1 MTGKEEP
8 EDPYTLGLS
17 CSHCNNDNGYLVV
30 DDEVKFN
37 LLIDMFN
44 GFQITSVCEQCS
56 IESEINKM
64 TSKI

>member
-17 CSHCNNDNGYLVV
+17 FSNCSNDNGYLVV

-37 LLIDMFN
+37 RLIDMIN
-44 GFQITSVCEQCS
+44 EFQVTSVCEQCS